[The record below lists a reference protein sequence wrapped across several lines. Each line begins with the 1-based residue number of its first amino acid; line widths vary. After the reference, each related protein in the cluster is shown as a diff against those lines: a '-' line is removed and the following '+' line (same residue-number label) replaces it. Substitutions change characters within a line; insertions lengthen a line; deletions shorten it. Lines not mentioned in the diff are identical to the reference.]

1 MSDQAIRRPGIAR
14 PPSLRHPRIAATHLL
29 VLGAVLP
36 SLLLVGA
43 AALSIGA
50 RRDAASAA
58 AQSADTMRM
67 RDDLQSLVA
76 RVVDAETA
84 QRGFLL
90 TRDPAF
96 LGEYR
101 AAIRDLPSL
110 ATLVREPVA
119 TPAQRPLLEALRT
132 AMDARLA
139 SLAQAV
145 DLVGGDRWADA
156 QAQVRTGRGK
166 ALMVRV
172 RDLASTIDQAASERL
187 EQHEQELIERTART
201 TELDWLF
208 VGMAAVTLAAVTIL
222 VRRLRAH
229 ESLIVVC
236 AWSRTIE
243 YQGAWLTFEDYMKQ
257 RFGITIS
264 HGMSPAEAARL
275 MKELEALPVAPAGAS
290 GVEADSR

>member
-1 MSDQAIRRPGIAR
+1 VA
-14 PPSLRHPRIAATHLL
+14 LRHPTIAATHLL
-29 VLGAVLP
+29 VFGAVLP

-58 AQSADTMRM
+58 AQSAGTMRM
-67 RDDLQSLVA
+67 RHDLQSLVA

-90 TRDPAF
+90 TRDRVF
-96 LGEYR
+96 LDDYR
-101 AAIRDLPSL
+101 AAIRDVPTSL
-110 ATLVREPVA
+110 GALVREPVA

-132 AMDARLA
+132 ATHARLA

-145 DLVGGDRWADA
+145 DLAGGDRWADA
-156 QAQVRTGRGK
+156 QTQVRTGRGK

-172 RDLASTIDQAASERL
+172 RDLAAKIDQAASERL
-187 EQHEQELIERTART
+187 QQHEQELIERTART

-208 VGMAAVTLAAVTIL
+208 VGMTAVTLTAITIL
-222 VRRLRAH
+222 VRRLWAH

-257 RFGITIS
+257 RFRITIS

-275 MKELEALPVAPAGAS
+275 MKELEALPVVPAGVS
-290 GVEADSR
+290 GVEADTR

>member
-1 MSDQAIRRPGIAR
+1 M
-14 PPSLRHPRIAATHLL
+14 SLRHPKIAATHLL
-29 VLGAVLP
+29 VFGAVLP

-58 AQSADTMRM
+58 AQSAGTMRM

-96 LGEYR
+96 LGDYR
-101 AAIRDLPSL
+101 AAIRDLPTSL

-145 DLVGGDRWADA
+145 DLAGGDRWADA
-156 QAQVRTGRGK
+156 QAQVRIGRGK
-166 ALMVRV
+166 ALMIRV
-172 RDLASTIDQAASERL
+172 RDLAATIDQAASERL

-201 TELDWLF
+201 SELDWLF
-208 VGMAAVTLAAVTIL
+208 VGMTAVTLTAITIL

-275 MKELEALPVAPAGAS
+275 MKELEALPVSLAGVPS